1 MEMSA
6 SGYPLDQLST
16 GLLRSF
22 VVELESHRTANALA
36 SAYFHTWGNHA
47 GHNMWLSSHR
57 RVYTIP
63 EYYSTTLSSSES
75 VNGVYSAVID
85 SP

>member
-1 MEMSA
+1 MKISA

-22 VVELESHRTANALA
+22 VVELESHRTANTLA

-63 EYYSTTLSSSES
+63 ARAASTSSTTIVES
-75 VNGVYSAVID
+75 RTKSF
-85 SP
+85 SW